1 MQELRPEILGK
12 RLYARVLNE
21 DFAVAGRPWLIFLH
35 EGLGSTEQWRDYPQ
49 KLADAVSLP
58 ALAYDRWGYGKSEL
72 KAGINKPD
80 YMHYEAHEMLPSLL
94 DHLGIRENVIPVG
107 HSDGGTIALLF
118 AAAFPGRTCAV
129 ISECDHVV
137 GEEVTLQ
144 GVRTVAEAYNK
155 DQKLKKMLAAYH
167 GDKTDDLFRGW
178 TGLWLSDE
186 AKEWSIVDT
195 LGSIVA
201 PLLAIQGTDDQYGS
215 VEQLILKLRHC
226 SGPVQINLLKGCGH
240 IPHHEFR
247 DEVFELMKQFIL
259 KTSGSESH
267 PE

>member
-1 MQELRPEILGK
+1 MQELHPEILGK
-12 RLYARVLNE
+12 RLYARVLNSGT
-21 DFAVAGRPWLIFLH
+21 AVAGRPWLIFLH

-49 KLADAVSLP
+49 KLAEAVGLP
-58 ALAYDRWGYGKSEL
+58 AMAYDRWGYGRSER
-72 KAGINKPD
+72 KTGINRPD

-94 DHLGIRENVIPVG
+94 DNLGIREQIIPVG

-118 AAAFPGRTCAV
+118 AAAFPEQTYAM

-137 GEEVTLQ
+137 GEEVTLK
-144 GVRTVAEAYNK
+144 GVRDVAKAYK
-155 DQKLKKMLAAYH
+155 TKQKLRDMLAQYH
-167 GDKTDDLFRGW
+167 GEKTDELFHGW

-186 AKEWSIVDT
+186 AKEWSIVDA

-226 SGPVQINLLKGCGH
+226 NGPVQINLLKGCGH

-247 DEVFELMKQFIL
+247 DEVFDLMKQFIL
-259 KTSGSESH
+259 KTSGGEIH